1 MHSHLQVIHFLLL
14 ILANIMS
21 TNNLDVVYS

>member
-1 MHSHLQVIHFLLL
+1 MYLNLIKIKL

-21 TNNLDVVYS
+21 ERDRK